1 MREACWFAPGLITL
15 LGYGG
20 SIPPPAT
27 KDKVVLHDRKKDVDD
42 NLKNTGIMWVLNLTI
57 LLWEYSSVGRAS
69 DCVSSFY
76 QK

>member
-27 KDKVVLHDRKKDVDD
+27 KDKVVLHDRKKAVDD
-42 NLKNTGIMWVLNLTI
+42 NLKNTGIM
-57 LLWEYSSVGRAS
+57 
-69 DCVSSFY
+69 
-76 QK
+76 